1 MSPRARF
8 LLVRVAGIIVGVPIV
23 FVIVTFGV
31 DAIFYRHD
39 PAADLM
45 SMRYVMVA
53 IIVLLSAGQ
62 FWYEEK
68 DTDEAK
74 QVLHTQEPENK
85 LSPSGSRAEGRTRTA
100 KGSRNR

>member
-8 LLVRVAGIIVGVPIV
+8 LFVRLAGIVFGVPIV

-39 PAADLM
+39 PAGDLM
-45 SMRYVMVA
+45 SMRYVMVVL
-53 IIVLLSAGQ
+53 IILLSAGQ
-62 FWYEEK
+62 CWYERK

-74 QVLHTQEPENK
+74 KVLPTQEPENE
-85 LSPSGSRAEGRTRTA
+85 LSPSGSRAEPRTNLA
-100 KGSRNR
+100 KESRNR